1 MARRLCVRRYR
12 LLVRCLLTVPLL
24 IAALLAAPALEA
36 HAATKASP
44 EQLTVADR
52 AMRLAITS
60 GTDRYPVGLRKTCTA
75 DTQAIVRCR
84 ASWRGARRSYAGRF
98 FVVDEGDAVVAVFAG
113 LATDRRCAAHA
124 KDAAALRAC
133 REAVAF

>member
-1 MARRLCVRRYR
+1 M
-12 LLVRCLLTVPLL
+12 RCLLTAPLL

-36 HAATKASP
+36 HAATSASP
-44 EQLTVADR
+44 QQLSVADR

-60 GTDRYPVGLRKTCTA
+60 GTDHYPVGLRRTCTA
-75 DTQAIVRCR
+75 DTPVVVRCR
-84 ASWRGARRSYAGRF
+84 ASWRDARRSYAGRF

-113 LATDRRCAAHA
+113 VATDRRCAARA
-124 KDAAALRAC
+124 RDGAALRAC